1 MRLRELFAWVAR
13 HQVPLDGAFSNE
25 PRLLPPTESTDAP
38 APHDEEAESHHHA
51 AYFPRR
57 GGNFR

>member
-13 HQVPLDGAFSNE
+13 HQVPLDGAFANE
-25 PRLLPPTESTDAP
+25 PRLLPPTENMDAP
-38 APHDEEAESHHHA
+38 AAHDDEAESDHHA